1 MPPIAQANVT
11 VFQTPSDEDY
21 IGQRTNMMTPKMS
34 FGNGVLTYD
43 TYGIP
48 LPNLNAFR
56 LKTWIRRLFI
66 QPTVVFTT
74 DSPPHP
80 LIFWYDPTP
89 RAANPVAPN
98 GTIRI
103 LDLHTLA
110 EFSGAPPAI
119 SLFLEI
125 WGS

>member
-1 MPPIAQANVT
+1 MPPIAQANVN
-11 VFQTPSDEDY
+11 VVQTTSDEDY
-21 IGQRTNMMTPKMS
+21 IGQRTNMMTPIMS

-66 QPTVVFTT
+66 QE
-74 DSPPHP
+74 PPG
-80 LIFWYDPTP
+80 IYKYFFDPTQ
-89 RAANPVAPN
+89 RAANPVAPY

-103 LDLHTLA
+103 FVMSTGQ
-110 EFSGAPPAI
+110 EFNGAPAAT
-119 SLFLEI
+119 SLPLLI
-125 WGS
+125 WGA